1 MFLVRSLTRKMASL
15 EDHAS
20 VNADV
25 NQIPRESDRKSGD
38 GSPQESSI
46 ALRGRGTVFE
56 EDPTTT

>member
-1 MFLVRSLTRKMASL
+1 MASL